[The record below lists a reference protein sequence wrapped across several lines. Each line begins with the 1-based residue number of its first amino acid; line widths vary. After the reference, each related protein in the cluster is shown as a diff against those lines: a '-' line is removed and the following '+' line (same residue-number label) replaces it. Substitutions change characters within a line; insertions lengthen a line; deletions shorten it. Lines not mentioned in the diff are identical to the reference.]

1 MKVEF
6 NIKLIEDYIKN
17 NKLSKK
23 EFCKLCGIG
32 KPILRKILKNQQNL
46 RLSALFKIAR
56 ALNINVHELFI
67 RIK

>member
-6 NIKLIEDYIKN
+6 NIKLIEDYMLD

-32 KPILRKILKNQQNL
+32 EPKKHTKLYAFFYLIL
-46 RLSALFKIAR
+46 
-56 ALNINVHELFI
+56 
-67 RIK
+67 

>member
-6 NIKLIEDYIKN
+6 NIKLIEDYIQN

-23 EFCKLCGIG
+23 EFCKQCCIG
-32 KPILRKILKNQQNL
+32 EPILRKILKNQQNF

-56 ALNINVHELFI
+56 ELNINVHELFI

>member
-6 NIKLIEDYIKN
+6 NIKLIEDYIQN

-23 EFCKLCGIG
+23 EFCKQCGIG
-32 KPILRKILKNQQNL
+32 EPILRKILKNQQNF

-56 ALNINVHELFI
+56 ELNINVQELFI
-67 RIK
+67 RLK